1 MDMPRTNYHKWP
13 EHPVERLFREQIP
26 LVRATSFFY
35 YEKGGRFNELIFQ
48 LKYKNNPKVGE
59 VIGRHMAGE
68 MLPSG
73 FFEGID
79 MLIPVPL
86 HPNKL
91 KRRGYNQC
99 EWIAQG
105 ISHVTGI
112 PVITSHLERTKDT
125 DTQTRKSA
133 SARWENVEGIFS
145 LQDPSFFSGKHILII
160 DDVLTTGA
168 TILACASAFCD
179 VENIRISIFTL
190 AVAH

>member
-1 MDMPRTNYHKWP
+1 MPRTNYHKWP